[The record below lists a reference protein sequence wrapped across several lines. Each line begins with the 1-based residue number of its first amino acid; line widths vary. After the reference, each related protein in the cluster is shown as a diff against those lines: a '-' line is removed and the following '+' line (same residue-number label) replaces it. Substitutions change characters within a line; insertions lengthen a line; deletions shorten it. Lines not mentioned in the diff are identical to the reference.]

1 MCFKICLLV
10 LALLGPSHPFSYSL
24 VLPNTILIFC
34 VASLSLPSTVSHT
47 CSDPPTP
54 PLKTTQLHFHP
65 RIAFLI
71 TVSLVLLLALSFAM
85 GLLFRCYR
93 LRKLERRKSTSTVQP
108 DQIKGNDLG
117 VDGEGFVR
125 KFRWEEIKA
134 ATKDFSRV
142 IGQGGF
148 SNVYLANLSGSS
160 RGAVKIHA
168 ASDRLN
174 QVFKQELDI
183 LLRLRHD
190 NIVKLLGYCD
200 DLEEGAMVFEYA
212 PNGNLQEKLHE
223 REKEVI
229 SWKTRTSIAFQ
240 LAQAIE
246 YLHEK
251 CTLQIVHGDIKP
263 SNVLLDQ
270 YFNCKLCDFGS
281 AKMGFSSTVVPPSCS
296 RTKQVMV
303 GSPGYTD
310 PHYLRTGLA
319 SKKNDVYGL
328 GVIILELVTGMKAFC
343 PEKGHLLTSIVAPN
357 LRGISEHGAEEKVAQ
372 LVDPRLAGEFDLEE
386 ARCLLS
392 IAALC
397 LQQCLTVR
405 PSASQIIE
413 MIKEKI
419 TSIGF
424 LFTQAKDCH

>member
-1 MCFKICLLV
+1 
-10 LALLGPSHPFSYSL
+10 
-24 VLPNTILIFC
+24 
-34 VASLSLPSTVSHT
+34 
-47 CSDPPTP
+47 
-54 PLKTTQLHFHP
+54 
-65 RIAFLI
+65 
-71 TVSLVLLLALSFAM
+71 M

-223 REKEVI
+223 REKEVL

-397 LQQCLTVR
+397 LHQCLTVR

-424 LFTQAKDCH
+424 LFTQAQDCH

>member
-24 VLPNTILIFC
+24 VLPNPILIFC

-190 NIVKLLGYCD
+190 NIVKLLGYCN
-200 DLEEGAMVFEYA
+200 DLGT
-212 PNGNLQEKLHE
+212 LHE
-223 REKEVI
+223 
-229 SWKTRTSIAFQ
+229 STALLFQ
-240 LAQAIE
+240 
-246 YLHEK
+246 K
-251 CTLQIVHGDIKP
+251 KKKK
-263 SNVLLDQ
+263 LL
-270 YFNCKLCDFGS
+270 
-281 AKMGFSSTVVPPSCS
+281 
-296 RTKQVMV
+296 
-303 GSPGYTD
+303 
-310 PHYLRTGLA
+310 
-319 SKKNDVYGL
+319 
-328 GVIILELVTGMKAFC
+328 
-343 PEKGHLLTSIVAPN
+343 LL
-357 LRGISEHGAEEKVAQ
+357 K
-372 LVDPRLAGEFDLEE
+372 
-386 ARCLLS
+386 
-392 IAALC
+392 
-397 LQQCLTVR
+397 
-405 PSASQIIE
+405 
-413 MIKEKI
+413 
-419 TSIGF
+419 
-424 LFTQAKDCH
+424 